1 MLLECIMKK
10 ELKLSFILFFVFAA
24 ILLAFKTLTT
34 FFGGVAINYVA
45 LLGITLAILLIGLK
59 DKSTLKRI
67 KDLFIVACVF
77 CGLELIIYL
86 ACEFGDGET
95 LSGFSIYQNIIS
107 ALGIFYF
114 IYISIRFALEF
125 TNTKIKFIEI
135 MLGEEKRQPKA
146 KKAKELSNGSLLDK
160 PNNKNNTIKS
170 EDENVE
176 NEETEIIIETEDEE

>member
-1 MLLECIMKK
+1 MKK

-114 IYISIRFALEF
+114 IYISIRFAHEF

-135 MLGEEKRQPKA
+135 MLGE
-146 KKAKELSNGSLLDK
+146 ELSNGSLLDK